1 MRFSAVIFDFDG
13 TLCDT
18 GPGIMN
24 SAAYALEAYGFE
36 VPREPGALRCF
47 IGPPLLVT
55 FQEQFG
61 ADAATAQALVQKYRE
76 RYNGAILNES
86 MLYRGIVTLLEN
98 LKAAGIRIGIA
109 SSKPKRYIDQL
120 LAHFTID
127 KFFDAV
133 CGVDFKTDCE
143 SKASIIARCLQELG
157 AAPETALMVGDK
169 SYDINGGKA
178 NGLKTVGVNWGYGSK
193 FEFIEAGA
201 DFQAEKPMDIEAIAL
216 GFFEQT
222 EEYGGIYNGRIL
234 TLHCDTVTMV
244 DGAEEKREVIDH
256 PGGVAVAGL
265 TENNELLLVRQF
277 RYPYKEILLEIPAGK
292 LEKGEDP
299 FEAAKRELEEECGLT
314 ADKYTSLGEFY
325 PTVGYDTEI
334 IYTWVATGLH
344 ETRMHLDADVF
355 LTPDRVPLTQ
365 AYEMVMR
372 GEIKDGKTIAGV
384 LKLKALLD
392 EGKL

>member
-133 CGVDFKTDCE
+133 CGVDFNTDCE

-157 AAPETALMVGDK
+157 VAPEKALMVGDK

-265 TENNELLLVRQF
+265 TENKELLLVRQF

-299 FEAAKRELEEECGLT
+299 FEAG
-314 ADKYTSLGEFY
+314 
-325 PTVGYDTEI
+325 I
-334 IYTWVATGLH
+334 
-344 ETRMHLDADVF
+344 
-355 LTPDRVPLTQ
+355 
-365 AYEMVMR
+365 
-372 GEIKDGKTIAGV
+372 
-384 LKLKALLD
+384 
-392 EGKL
+392 